1 MINNQEELNFSPYS
15 DLYDK
20 LIPKNHFFRQINE
33 LVDFRFIMDE
43 LQSKYTIDNGRPAE
57 NPIRMFKYLLL
68 KCINPLSDV
77 DLVERARYDLSYK
90 YFLGIN
96 PEDDVI
102 DSSSLSKFRKLRLKD
117 SELMDML
124 IEKTVRI
131 AIEKGLIEAKTII
144 VDATHTKS
152 RYNSHPI
159 REVLQEQAKRLRK
172 AVYDLDEKTKSMMP
186 QKNTEDSIE
195 KEVEYCEE
203 LIKTVEEMPVVP
215 KMPAVKERMNLL
227 KETMEDTKEE
237 LYISKDADAKTG
249 HKTKDTSFFGYK
261 THIAMTTERIIC
273 AATITSG
280 EKPDGNELSALV
292 EKSRKAGVE
301 VENVV
306 GDAAYSGKANIKL
319 AEKKDENG
327 NENFKLIA
335 KLNPVITKGRR
346 GEDSGFI
353 YNKDADM
360 MQCKAGELAI
370 RKAMT
375 GKKNHTSNPK
385 LTYYFNV
392 EKCRNCPFKNGC
404 YKDGAKSKT
413 YNISIKCDEHKNQE
427 KFQQTDYFKQLS
439 KERYKIE
446 AKNNEIKNV
455 HGYDVSIGNGIYSM
469 KIQGACAI
477 FVTNLKRIN
486 LLLQEKEKK

>member
-1 MINNQEELNFSPYS
+1 MINNQEELNFSPYA

-33 LVDFRFIMDE
+33 LVDFRFIMEE
-43 LQSKYTIDNGRPAE
+43 LQSKYTIANGRPAE
-57 NPIRMFKYLLL
+57 SPIRMFKYLLL
-68 KCINPLSDV
+68 KCINPLSDI

-131 AIEKGLIEAKTII
+131 AIEKGLIEAKIII

-203 LIKTVEEMPVVP
+203 LIKIVEGMPVVP
-215 KMPAVKERMNLL
+215 KMPAVKDRMNLL

-237 LYISKDADAKTG
+237 MYKSTDEDAKTG
-249 HKTKDTSFFGYK
+249 YKSADTAFFGYK
-261 THIAMTTERIIC
+261 THIAMTPERIIT

-280 EKPDGNELSALV
+280 EKPDGKELPELV
-292 EKSRKAGVE
+292 EKSRKAGMT
-301 VENVV
+301 VENVIA
-306 GDAAYSGKANIKL
+306 DRAYSGKDNLTLANQ
-319 AEKKDENG
+319 KDENDKK
-327 NENFKLIA
+327 NFKLISR
-335 KLNPVITKGRR
+335 LNPSIT
-346 GEDSGFI
+346 EGFRKDNNGFV

-360 MQCKAGELAI
+360 MQCPAGELAV
-370 RKAMT
+370 RKAVT
-375 GKKNHTSNPK
+375 GSKKTGTNQAQ
-385 LTYYFNV
+385 TYYFDI
-392 EKCRNCPFKNGC
+392 EKCKQCPHREGC
-404 YKDGAKSKT
+404 YKEGAKSKT
-413 YNISIKCDEHKNQE
+413 FSVTLKCDEHKQQQE
-427 KFQQTDYFKQLS
+427 FQETEEFKQLS

-446 AKNNEIKNV
+446 AKNSELKNV
-455 HGYDVSIGNGIYSM
+455 LGYDVSMGNCLYAT
-469 KIQGACAI
+469 KIQGACTI
-477 FVTNLKRIN
+477 FAANIKRIITI
-486 LLLQEKEKK
+486 LDEK